1 MINPR
6 VDIAFKKIF
15 GVEQNKDLLISLL
28 NSIISEE
35 DQVADVEILNPYNL
49 QDFKNDKLS
58 IVDIKAKNK
67 LTGSYFLIEMQ
78 IADELHYHKRG
89 LYGWAKF
96 YGSQLAKSEDYDK
109 LVKTIAIHILN
120 FTFID
125 YEKHDGW
132 RVYTP
137 NKYHHRFVLSD
148 KDSGVQVFKDIEI
161 HTIEL
166 NKFQAINDK
175 ELGHI
180 MPKISDMLDRWVAV
194 LTKYDLLNSAQLPRE
209 INDPKI
215 KKALEVM
222 QEMDMTR
229 KERDLYEGHLNFVR
243 LEGEVFKKRFL
254 EGMLKGLAE
263 GELKGKAEGLAEGEL
278 KGKAEGLAEG
288 KIEIAKKMLAKGQDP
303 ESIAEITGLTLDEIT
318 SLAKTQ

>member
-1 MINPR
+1 M
-6 VDIAFKKIF
+6 
-15 GVEQNKDLLISLL
+15 ISLL

-67 LTGSYFLIEMQ
+67 LTGAYFLIGMQ

-148 KDSGVQVFKDIEI
+148 KDSGIQVFKDIKI

-215 KKALEVM
+215 SKALEVM
-222 QEMDMTR
+222 QEMDMT
-229 KERDLYEGHLNFVR
+229 KMERDLYEGHLNFIR
-243 LEGEVFKKRFL
+243 LEGEVFKKRF
-254 EGMLKGLAE
+254 ME
-263 GELKGKAEGLAEGEL
+263 GELKGRAEGLAEGE
-278 KGKAEGLAEG
+278 KNKS
-288 KIEIAKKMLAKGQDP
+288 IEIAKKMLAKGQDP
-303 ESIAEITGLTLDEIT
+303 ESVVEITGLTLNET
-318 SLAKTQ
+318 SKL